1 MEKQCLYQITG
12 KVIRGKSLG
21 RQFGFPTANV
31 RVADAAPLQNG
42 VYVACADIGGNTYKA
57 VVNVGRR
64 PTVDTD
70 GERLAEIHFLDFSGD
85 LYDREL
91 VVCLLAFIRS
101 ECRFDGLEHLK
112 RQIQLDVDAAV
123 RYFGDHHS

>member
-1 MEKQCLYQITG
+1 MEKQCLYQIAG
-12 KVIRGKSLG
+12 KVVRGKSLG
-21 RQFGFPTANV
+21 RQFGFPTANI
-31 RVADAAPLQNG
+31 RVAEDAPLQNG
-42 VYVACADIGGNTYKA
+42 VYVACAEIGGDSFKA

-91 VVCLLAFIRS
+91 VVCLLAFIRR
-101 ECRFDGLEHLK
+101 ECRFDGLDDLK
-112 RQIQLDVDAAV
+112 QQIRRDIDSAV
-123 RYFGDHHS
+123 RYFDEHRR